1 MFWKCIQYAIQR
13 DKTQMSK
20 TFPLDKINGRK
31 NFFFFLHE
39 LKLLRFLPLTCDSYM
54 SWNTRVVSL
63 KLCVEFSVFNCG
75 VSFLL
80 KFIFLFNKMYGFFD
94 IKTFFFIWVSF
105 TNIHKSQDCKERKEE
120 DISLTPHYHI
130 HRLHRHLDICG
141 AITADSSPLHIASS
155 WTWTGN
161 LWFPSA
167 SH

>member
-80 KFIFLFNKMYGFFD
+80 KFIFLFNKMYGLFD
-94 IKTFFFIWVSF
+94 IKTFFFYLGF
-105 TNIHKSQDCKERKEE
+105 FHEHSQITGLQGKKGGGHFFDS
-120 DISLTPHYHI
+120 SLPHPPASQAF
-130 HRLHRHLDICG
+130 RHLRGYYCKQL
-141 AITADSSPLHIASS
+141 T
-155 WTWTGN
+155 
-161 LWFPSA
+161 SA
-167 SH
+167 YS